1 MFLENVVLGKVCAF
15 QDEEL
20 TGVWRKQ
27 RNEQRLDLCSFVN
40 VIRWMSR
47 ACSTRGREE
56 KFDENLVGNLK
67 ERERLKDD

>member
-27 RNEQRLDLCSFVN
+27 RNEQLLDLCSFATVTKRMKYRK
-40 VIRWMSR
+40 II
-47 ACSTRGREE
+47 
-56 KFDENLVGNLK
+56 
-67 ERERLKDD
+67 